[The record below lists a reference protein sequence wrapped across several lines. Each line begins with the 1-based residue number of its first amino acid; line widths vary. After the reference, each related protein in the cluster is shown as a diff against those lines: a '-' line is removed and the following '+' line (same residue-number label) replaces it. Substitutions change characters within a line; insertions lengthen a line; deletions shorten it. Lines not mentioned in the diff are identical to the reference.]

1 MLTNGCQWQENTPT
15 SLEKIRDSG
24 VLRVGTL
31 NNQLSYYIGAEGPTG
46 LDYELA
52 QTFAKKLGV
61 KLEIIAMFTLS
72 ELFPALERGDIDII
86 AAGLTVTPDRL
97 QGYHP
102 APAYYYASQIV
113 VYKKGQRRPRDL
125 DELAQNNKRLAVV
138 KGSSHEQKLKH
149 LLTTHPTLKWQSIP
163 ESDINDLLIKV
174 ATGELDYTVADSV
187 DVALLQRTHPD
198 IAIALELTQ
207 DEPVSWFVK
216 QSGND
221 SLYALMIEFFGQMK
235 QNGTMTLLEE
245 KYFGHIDQFDYV
257 DTRAFLR
264 AVNTTL
270 PQWEAL
276 FKQYANGFD
285 WRLLAALSYQESHWN
300 PQAVSPTGVRGMMML
315 TLPTAESVGVTNR
328 LDPEQSI
335 RGGSEYLRKMIAR
348 VPDSIEDHEKV
359 WFALASYNVGFGHLM
374 DARRLTKAQGGNPD
388 TWVDVKQRLPL
399 LGQRKYYIQSRYG
412 YARGNEALNYV
423 EGIRRYYQS
432 IIGYERAHSS
442 QFESDN
448 LKIIDGLQTITP
460 TPSPPTVIVE

>member
-61 KLEIIAMFTLS
+61 KLEITAMFTLS

-86 AAGLTVTPDRL
+86 AAGLTMTPDRL

-460 TPSPPTVIVE
+460 TPSPPTVIIE